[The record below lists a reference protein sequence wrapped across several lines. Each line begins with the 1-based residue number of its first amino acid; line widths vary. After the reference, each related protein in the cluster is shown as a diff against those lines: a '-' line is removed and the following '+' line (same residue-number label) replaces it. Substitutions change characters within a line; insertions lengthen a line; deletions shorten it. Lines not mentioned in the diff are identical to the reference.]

1 MTEVTWAAVLSL
13 FGSLIGTF
21 AGILTSARLT
31 EYRLSQLEKKMN
43 EMGKL
48 VGRIYQLEQK
58 TAIQEERLS
67 NMNLGRVHNP
77 CASEYAM

>member
-48 VGRIYQLEQK
+48 VGRIYQLEQR
-58 TAIQEERLS
+58 AAVQETRLS
-67 NMNLGRVHNP
+67 SMGLGRGHN
-77 CASEYAM
+77 SGEYAM